1 MSPRAHAFSREPFR
15 LGGALGVKVA
25 LGISC
30 SPELKFPESVHQTLL
45 DGLEGVGGGD
55 IVYSDVF

>member
-1 MSPRAHAFSREPFR
+1 MK
-15 LGGALGVKVA
+15 GA